1 MAPRPADGSRPADA
15 GRPGLVGALAFAIV
29 SLLLI
34 ATASLAP
41 ASHAAGS
48 PDAVPA
54 ARVFR

>member
-1 MAPRPADGSRPADA
+1 
-15 GRPGLVGALAFAIV
+15 LAFAIV